1 MDRILGYS
9 SANKGTKKVK
19 MPQKLEESNVKLPE
33 VPHYEWTLEQGFAE
47 FERFNKIKNLRPA
60 TIKDYREGFERFKK
74 FYNERYPESKQC
86 GNIIK
91 HDIEDYI
98 LYLRGTGMRDTSVN
112 TYLRNIRTWLNYL
125 FENEACGHFKVPITK
140 VDKQMKGSYT
150 DDELRR
156 LLVKPNMKTV
166 SFAQYRNWVIVNF
179 LLSTAVRASTL
190 VALKN
195 RDVDIVNRRIDLRIT
210 KSRKQNI
217 IPLSSKMIEI
227 LVEYMNLRRGELE
240 DTLFCDEFKD
250 PMTYEGLK
258 TAIRRYNSKMG
269 VDKSS
274 IHLFRHTSAKRAVMQ
289 GMNVFALQKMLGHND
304 LTVSR
309 EYVEMYSD
317 DMAQGFDNFNALD
330 SLDYEAP
337 QAEVKTK
344 IKMRR
349 GK

>member
-1 MDRILGYS
+1 MERNLGYIGGNRGS
-9 SANKGTKKVK
+9 KRVK
-19 MPQKLEESNVKLPE
+19 MPQKLEESNVKLAD
-33 VPHYEWTLEQGFAE
+33 VPHYEWTFEQGFAE

-60 TIKDYREGFERFKK
+60 TIKDYREGFERFRK
-74 FYNERYPESKQC
+74 FYNERYPDSNYC

-98 LYLRGTGMRDTSVN
+98 LYLRETGMRDTSVN

-125 FENEACGHFKVPITK
+125 FENEACGYFKVPITK
-140 VDKQMKGSYT
+140 VDKQIKSTYT
-150 DDELRR
+150 DDELRK
-156 LLVKPNMKTV
+156 LLVRPNMKTV
-166 SFAQYRNWVIVNF
+166 SFPQYRNWVIVNF

-190 VALKN
+190 VGLKN
-195 RDVDIVNRRIDLRIT
+195 RDIDIMNRRIDLRIT

-217 IPLSSKMIEI
+217 IPLSSKMMEI
-227 LVEYMNLRRGELE
+227 LVEYMNMRRGDL
-240 DTLFCDEFKD
+240 DDPLFCDEYMQ

-258 TAIRRYNSKMG
+258 TAIRRYNTKFG
-269 VDKSS
+269 VNKSS

-309 EYVEMYSD
+309 EYVEMFAD
-317 DMAQGFDNFNALD
+317 DMAHEFDSFNALD

-337 QAEVKTK
+337 RPEVKTK

-349 GK
+349 SK

>member
-1 MDRILGYS
+1 
-9 SANKGTKKVK
+9 
-19 MPQKLEESNVKLPE
+19 
-33 VPHYEWTLEQGFAE
+33 
-47 FERFNKIKNLRPA
+47 
-60 TIKDYREGFERFKK
+60 
-74 FYNERYPESKQC
+74 
-86 GNIIK
+86 
-91 HDIEDYI
+91 
-98 LYLRGTGMRDTSVN
+98 
-112 TYLRNIRTWLNYL
+112 
-125 FENEACGHFKVPITK
+125 
-140 VDKQMKGSYT
+140 MKGSYT